1 MMQGKN
7 YYDDIASGYDT
18 LHQAEQQKKINIIL
32 DNLTITKDDTVL
44 DVGCGTGL
52 FLERIE
58 SECMEAIGVDPSE
71 ELLKV
76 SEKRFSGQL
85 LHGFAEDLPFK
96 DNEFDVVVSITAMQ
110 NFNNIEEGLEE
121 IKRVGKERFAL
132 TVLKKSEKIEEIK
145 KIINKILID
154 SNIRTIE
161 EEKDLIFIIKS
172 DKNRLE
178 RGAKNG

>member
-1 MMQGKN
+1 MEEKT
-7 YYDDIASGYDT
+7 YYNGIAKGYDE
-18 LHQAEQQKKINIIL
+18 LHESEQQKKIDIIL
-32 DNLTITKDDTVL
+32 ENIEINKSDTIL

-52 FLERIE
+52 LLERIE
-58 SECMEAIGVDPSE
+58 SKCMEAIGVDPSE
-71 ELLKV
+71 ELLAIAQ
-76 SEKRFSGQL
+76 RRSGSQL
-85 LHGFAEDLPFK
+85 LHGFAESLPFK
-96 DNEFDVVVSITAMQ
+96 DNEFDVVVSITAIQ
-110 NFNNIEEGLEE
+110 NFDNIEQGLKE
-121 IKRVGKERFAL
+121 IKRVGKDCFVL
-132 TVLKKSEKIEEIK
+132 TALKKSEKIEEIK